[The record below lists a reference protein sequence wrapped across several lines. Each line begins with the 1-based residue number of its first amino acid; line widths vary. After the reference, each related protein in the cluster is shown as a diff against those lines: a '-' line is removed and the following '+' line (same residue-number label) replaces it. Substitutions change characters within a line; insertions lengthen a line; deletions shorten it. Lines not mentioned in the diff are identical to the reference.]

1 MAGTHRRTVR
11 SVRNFASIRVFRGLS
26 RRVIFSARESHKLH
40 ETRRSYSCRFV
51 VKNDL
56 LAVSYAGLR
65 FAVKFG
71 LHAQREVLFCHR
83 WTRIDTD
90 GVQSSAAFSASA
102 ESVFHLC
109 KSVAKEPDF
118 GPLTSSGPPAFVRLR
133 RCRQARGCSRRV
145 FYISRTTS
153 GILLKC

>member
-1 MAGTHRRTVR
+1 MAGTDRRTAR

-26 RRVIFSARESHKLH
+26 RRVIFSARESHELH

-71 LHAQREVLFCHR
+71 LHAQREFCFA
-83 WTRIDTD
+83 TD
-90 GVQSSAAFSASA
+90 GHGSTRMVSRVARRSQPLLN
-102 ESVFHLC
+102 LC
-109 KSVAKEPDF
+109 LK
-118 GPLTSSGPPAFVRLR
+118 FVRL
-133 RCRQARGCSRRV
+133 APLSPLPV
-145 FYISRTTS
+145 AALPS
-153 GILLKC
+153 

>member
-1 MAGTHRRTVR
+1 MAGTDRRTAR

-26 RRVIFSARESHKLH
+26 RRVIFSARESHELH

-102 ESVFHLC
+102 ESVFEIRSAPASLSATRRGFTFYVAHAIRSIHLF

-118 GPLTSSGPPAFVRLR
+118 
-133 RCRQARGCSRRV
+133 
-145 FYISRTTS
+145 
-153 GILLKC
+153 

>member
-1 MAGTHRRTVR
+1 DRRTVR

-26 RRVIFSARESHKLH
+26 RRVIFSARESHELH

-56 LAVSYAGLR
+56 LAVSCAGLR

-102 ESVFHLC
+102 ESVFEIRSAPALSLRYPSRLYLLC
-109 KSVAKEPDF
+109 RSCHSLHSSV
-118 GPLTSSGPPAFVRLR
+118 
-133 RCRQARGCSRRV
+133 
-145 FYISRTTS
+145 
-153 GILLKC
+153 

>member
-1 MAGTHRRTVR
+1 MAGTDLRTVR
-11 SVRNFASIRVFRGLS
+11 CVRNFASIRVFRGLS
-26 RRVIFSARESHKLH
+26 RRVIFSARESHELH
-40 ETRRSYSCRFV
+40 ETRRSYSCLFV
-51 VKNDL
+51 VQNDL

-83 WTRIDTD
+83 WTRIDTE

-109 KSVAKEPDF
+109 KSVATAP
-118 GPLTSSGPPAFVRLR
+118 GCGRLTSRWPPAFVRLR
-133 RCRQARGCSRRV
+133 WCRR
-145 FYISRTTS
+145 
-153 GILLKC
+153 